1 VDPAVSCRPG
11 IQRISDS
18 LKGNLHLFENCEVL
32 KEEKLRRRQ
41 DGGPDAGTSLPP
53 LQPMERPAEDALER
67 GGESNGMESG
77 QMPTRASL

>member
-1 VDPAVSCRPG
+1 
-11 IQRISDS
+11 
-18 LKGNLHLFENCEVL
+18 VL
-32 KEEKLRRRQ
+32 KEGKLRRRQ
-41 DGGPDAGTSLPP
+41 DGGPEAGTSLPP